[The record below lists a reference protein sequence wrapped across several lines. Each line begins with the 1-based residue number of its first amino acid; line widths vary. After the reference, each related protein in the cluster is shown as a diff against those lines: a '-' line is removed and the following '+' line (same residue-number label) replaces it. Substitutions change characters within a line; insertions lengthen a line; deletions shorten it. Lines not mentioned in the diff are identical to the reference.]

1 MLSTLLR
8 VQPPLLAQVMN
19 KARPDDKAMQD
30 RMSSLF
36 SAADEDGSGGIT
48 SKELARL
55 VSQKEK

>member
-1 MLSTLLR
+1 
-8 VQPPLLAQVMN
+8 MN